1 MINRRTILFSLPFV
15 MTAPKAVFANT
26 YFTLEQVQK
35 MLFPQAARFVPQA
48 VLLSALQM
56 KAVAKTSR
64 TRVQSAKVPLWHA
77 EGPTGRLGSVIVD
90 QVYGKHEFITY
101 AVGVGM
107 DGGVVG
113 VEIMDYRETY
123 GDQIRLP
130 KWRAQFVGKKN
141 GDVLKI
147 DQPILNIA
155 GATLSCVH
163 VTDGVRR
170 ILATYAMIAGVA

>member
-1 MINRRTILFSLPFV
+1 
-15 MTAPKAVFANT
+15 
-26 YFTLEQVQK
+26 
-35 MLFPQAARFVPQA
+35 
-48 VLLSALQM
+48 
-56 KAVAKTSR
+56 
-64 TRVQSAKVPLWHA
+64 
-77 EGPTGRLGSVIVD
+77 
-90 QVYGKHEFITY
+90 
-101 AVGVGM
+101 
-107 DGGVVG
+107 
-113 VEIMDYRETY
+113 MDYRETY